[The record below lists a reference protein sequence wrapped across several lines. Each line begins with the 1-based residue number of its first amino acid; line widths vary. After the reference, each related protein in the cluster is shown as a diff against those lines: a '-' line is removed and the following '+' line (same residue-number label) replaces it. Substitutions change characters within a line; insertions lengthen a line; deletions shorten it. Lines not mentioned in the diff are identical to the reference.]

1 MKKLYLVRH
10 AKSSWKDLS
19 IEDFDRPL
27 NARGKNDAP
36 LMGKILSKKKINVE
50 LIISSPAKRTRDT
63 ANFIAHKIGYTN
75 EIMFNKSIY
84 ESSTDDL
91 LDVIKNF
98 SNNLNN
104 VMLIGHNPGLTN
116 LINYLSNEDLS
127 NIPTCGIV
135 ALKFKKLWSEIERND
150 CEIIFFEYPKKYLG

>member
-1 MKKLYLVRH
+1 MLYLVRH

-19 IEDFDRPL
+19 IDDFDRPL
-27 NARGKNDAP
+27 NTRGKKDAP

-63 ANFIAHKIGYTN
+63 AIIIADKIDFSDK
-75 EIMFNKSIY
+75 IIFNKSLY
-84 ESSTDDL
+84 EASTDDL
-91 LDVIKNF
+91 LAVIKNF
-98 SNNLNN
+98 INNLNN

-116 LINYLSNEDLS
+116 LVNYLCKEDLL

-150 CEIIFFEYPKKYLG
+150 CEIIFFEYPKKN